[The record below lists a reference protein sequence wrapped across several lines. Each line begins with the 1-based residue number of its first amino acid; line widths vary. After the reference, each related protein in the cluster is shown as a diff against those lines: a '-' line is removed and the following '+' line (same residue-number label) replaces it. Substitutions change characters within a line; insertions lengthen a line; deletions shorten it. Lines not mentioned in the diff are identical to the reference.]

1 MSYHNHDG
9 HSATL
14 AEPNGPPLSEAT
26 PPTSKKAKSS
36 RIEKQEPDEMDQL
49 MQLMEF
55 GEEAIDNLSET
66 AEAGDMMDIAA
77 AAPPIPVI
85 PIIKNKVYGRY
96 RAQLGSFELEMRLDI
111 DGVSPLQKLSG
122 DYYQVNGQTKSYFGS
137 FIVDSITKTIANG
150 VITIT
155 GIANTTWVTS
165 YKKIKVAVKQTN
177 LFQPLAPA
185 LLQWFHANTNVP
197 GALYVCNHFNRAFRT
212 VRLEQDSTAGI
223 VPFTMYNTGSLP
235 SGGPARVLSINTA
248 YQEAGVEMINAGI
261 SNVVPIV
268 NITPPATRWS
278 DAELH
283 ASMVNN
289 FSLYQNLPQWAVWL
303 LHAYEH
309 ELGPGLYGIM
319 FDQQG
324 LQRQGCAVFYR
335 GIGGVTAEQKR
346 LQLYTTVHEL
356 GHCFNLLHSWQKSY
370 ASPPKPNIP
379 GSLSWMNYPWY
390 FPGGPAAFWNAF
402 PFQFDPVEVAHI
414 RHGFRNNVIMG
425 GNPFGT
431 GSSLYNEAGGAFED
445 NIENHSSLYLEL
457 EAKSSYLWGEP
468 VCLETKL
475 KTSSSMSTR
484 VVSNLHADMG
494 FVSIGIRK
502 PSGEI
507 IVYEPIAEKCVE
519 PTFTVLNAQ
528 NPSIYESSYIGFGK
542 DGFIFDQVGNYLVKA
557 VYFHTDGSQIVS
569 NTITI
574 RVKNPV
580 TAKDDEITEML
591 LLNEVGML
599 MTFKG
604 SDASYL
610 KKGNDAL
617 QLISEKYKEHPM
629 ALYAQFVRG
638 VNAQR
643 TFKTITPDK
652 VIDVREPDYKTG
664 EALLIE
670 TIEKSKGTNKGLD
683 NISLDQAMQTLAKAY
698 HRQGNKKAAEATIKD
713 IINYFTKLP
722 IKEHV
727 KEKIRRESSTLLAK
741 DN

>member
-14 AEPNGPPLSEAT
+14 TEPNGPALSEAT
-26 PPTSKKAKSS
+26 PSTSKKTKIQT
-36 RIEKQEPDEMDQL
+36 IEKSENDEIDQL
-49 MQLMEF
+49 MGLMAF
-55 GEEAIDNLSET
+55 DEEIKENATDT
-66 AEAGDMMDIAA
+66 AEAGEDSGVTSAVA
-77 AAPPIPVI
+77 PIPVI
-85 PIIKNKVYGRY
+85 PITNKVYGRY
-96 RAQLGSFELEMRLDI
+96 RAQLGSFELELRVDL
-111 DGVSPLQKLSG
+111 DGVSPLQKISG
-122 DYYQVNGQTKSYFGS
+122 DYYQVNGQTKSYYGS

-150 VITIT
+150 VITVS
-155 GIANTTWVTS
+155 GIANTSWVTS
-165 YKKIKVAVKQTN
+165 YKKIKLAIKQTN
-177 LFQPLAPA
+177 LLQPLAPA
-185 LLQWFHANTNVP
+185 LMQWFHATTNAP
-197 GALYVCNHFNRAFRT
+197 GALYVCNHFNRSFRT
-212 VRLEQDSTAGI
+212 VRLEQDCTSGVT
-223 VPFTMYNTGSLP
+223 PFVSYNTGLLP

-268 NITPPATRWS
+268 NITSPANKWS

-309 ELGPGLYGIM
+309 ELGAGLYGIM

-402 PFQFDPVEVAHI
+402 PFRFDPVEVAHI
-414 RHGFRNNVIMG
+414 RHGFRNDVIMG
-425 GNPFGT
+425 GNPFT
-431 GSSLYNEAGGAFED
+431 VGSSLDRDNGAAFED
-445 NIENHSSLYLEL
+445 NVENHSSLYLEL
-457 EAKSSYLWGEP
+457 ETKPTYVLGEP
-468 VCLETKL
+468 ICLETKL
-475 KTSSSMSTR
+475 KTNSMKSTQ
-484 VVSNLHADMG
+484 VVNCLHADMG
-494 FVSIGIRK
+494 FVTIGIRK
-502 PSGEI
+502 PGGEI
-507 IVYEPIAEKCVE
+507 VVYEPVAEKCVE
-519 PTFTVLNAQ
+519 PSFTVLNGQ
-528 NPSIYESSYIGFGK
+528 NPSIYESSYIGFSK
-542 DGFIFDQVGNYLVKA
+542 DGIVFDQVGNYQLKA
-557 VYFHTDGSQIVS
+557 IYYHTDGSQIIS
-569 NTITI
+569 NTISL

-580 TAKDDEITEML
+580 TAKDDEVTEL
-591 LLNEVGML
+591 LMQEDVGLL

-610 KKGNDAL
+610 SKGNDAL
-617 QLISEKYKEHPM
+617 QLLTEKYKDHPM
-629 ALYAQFVRG
+629 AAYAQYVRG

-643 TFKTITPDK
+643 TFKTITSEK
-652 VIDVREPDYKTG
+652 LITVREPNYKQG
-664 EALLIE
+664 EALLTE
-670 TIEKSKGTNKGLD
+670 AIEKSKGAKGLD
-683 NISLDQAMQTLAKAY
+683 NISMNQAMQTLAKAY
-698 HRQGNKKAAEATIKD
+698 HRQGNKKAAEATVKD
-713 IINYFTKLP
+713 IVNYFTKLP

-727 KEKIRRESSTLLAK
+727 KEKIRRQSSTLLAK
-741 DN
+741 DI

>member
-14 AEPNGPPLSEAT
+14 TEPNGPALSEAT
-26 PPTSKKAKSS
+26 PSTSKKTKIQT
-36 RIEKQEPDEMDQL
+36 IEKSENDEIDQL
-49 MQLMEF
+49 MGLMAF
-55 GEEAIDNLSET
+55 DEEIKENATDT
-66 AEAGDMMDIAA
+66 AEAGEDSGVTSAVA
-77 AAPPIPVI
+77 PIPVI
-85 PIIKNKVYGRY
+85 PITNKVYGRY
-96 RAQLGSFELEMRLDI
+96 RAQLGSFELELRVDI
-111 DGVSPLQKLSG
+111 DGVSPLQKISG
-122 DYYQVNGQTKSYFGS
+122 DYYQVNGQTKSYYGS

-150 VITIT
+150 VITVS
-155 GIANTTWVTS
+155 GIANTSWVTS
-165 YKKIKVAVKQTN
+165 YKKIKLAIKQTN
-177 LFQPLAPA
+177 LLQPLAPA
-185 LLQWFHANTNVP
+185 LMQWFHATTNAP
-197 GALYVCNHFNRAFRT
+197 GALYVCNHFNRSFRT
-212 VRLEQDSTAGI
+212 VRLEQDCTSGVT
-223 VPFTMYNTGSLP
+223 PFVSYNTGLLP

-268 NITPPATRWS
+268 NITSPANKWS

-309 ELGPGLYGIM
+309 ELGAGLYGIM

-402 PFQFDPVEVAHI
+402 PFRFDPVEVAHI
-414 RHGFRNNVIMG
+414 RHGFRNDVIMG
-425 GNPFGT
+425 GNPFT
-431 GSSLYNEAGGAFED
+431 VGSSLDRDNGAAFED
-445 NIENHSSLYLEL
+445 NVENHSSLYLEL
-457 EAKSSYLWGEP
+457 ETKPTYVLGEP
-468 VCLETKL
+468 ICLETKL
-475 KTSSSMSTR
+475 KTNSMKSTQ
-484 VVSNLHADMG
+484 VVNCLHADMG
-494 FVSIGIRK
+494 FVTIGIRK
-502 PSGEI
+502 PGGEI
-507 IVYEPIAEKCVE
+507 VVYEPVAEKCVE
-519 PTFTVLNAQ
+519 PSFTVLNGQ
-528 NPSIYESSYIGFGK
+528 NPSIYESSYIGFSK
-542 DGFIFDQVGNYLVKA
+542 DGIVFDQVGNYQLKA
-557 VYFHTDGSQIVS
+557 IYYHTDGSQIIS
-569 NTITI
+569 NTISL

-580 TAKDDEITEML
+580 TAKDDEVTEL
-591 LLNEVGML
+591 LMQEDVGLL

-610 KKGNDAL
+610 SKGNDAL
-617 QLISEKYKEHPM
+617 QLLTEKYKDHPM
-629 ALYAQFVRG
+629 AAYAQYVRG

-643 TFKTITPDK
+643 TFKTITSEK
-652 VIDVREPDYKTG
+652 LITVREPNYKQG
-664 EALLIE
+664 EALLTE
-670 TIEKSKGTNKGLD
+670 AIEKSKGAKGLD
-683 NISLDQAMQTLAKAY
+683 NISMNQAMQTLAKAY
-698 HRQGNKKAAEATIKD
+698 HRQGNKKAAEATVKD
-713 IINYFTKLP
+713 IVNYFTKLP

-727 KEKIRRESSTLLAK
+727 KEKIRRQSSTLLAK
-741 DN
+741 DI